1 MHGTQSAPSQVV
13 GLQIQ
18 TAAHFGLSTEAKIKT
33 QHELYAQTQES
44 NKNLAPQTKHP
55 QQYISP
61 RRERTNLK

>member
-18 TAAHFGLSTEAKIKT
+18 TAAHFGLSTEAKIK
-33 QHELYAQTQES
+33 HSINFMLKLKKAIRIW
-44 NKNLAPQTKHP
+44 PQTKHP